1 MLNRKEF
8 GAAMRNAR
16 LENKLTQEK
25 LAEMLG
31 VTPVHVKQLEAG
43 SRMPSL
49 GLLYNI
55 SATLNFSV
63 DGAFFPTE
71 AKSIEMLD
79 KIERIL
85 HLCTPHDLYVIYA
98 TASAL
103 TDKDMKNQSNG

>member
-8 GAAMRNAR
+8 GAAIRKAR

-31 VTPVHVKQLEAG
+31 VSPVHVKQLEAG

-49 GLLYNI
+49 EVLHDI
-55 SATLNFSV
+55 AITLNFSV
-63 DGAFFPTE
+63 DQVFFPVKTE
-71 AKSIEMLD
+71 NVELLD
-79 KIERIL
+79 KLERL
-85 HLCTPHDLYVIYA
+85 LRLCTPQDLYVVYA

-103 TDKDMKNQSNG
+103 KDRNIVN